1 MLLQWIREV
10 LQSSAANVF
19 LEAVA
24 VGLALILAWFFPRLG
39 EGWFRRLEGWGKSFS
54 ASLKWPWPLLFA
66 FLLPILLRLIQL
78 PIYPPP
84 QPAIHDEFSYL
95 LIGDTLRHWRLANPT
110 HPLWV
115 HFETIHVFFQP
126 TYASKYPVGQGFAL
140 ALPQFAGLP
149 AYTGVWLSC
158 GFMSAA
164 VYWMLCSWLTPV
176 WALFGVSVVF
186 LRISTL
192 SAWMHSYW
200 GGAVPAIGGALVLGA
215 LARLLK
221 KPAHNTAFVLGLGVF
236 ILANSRPYEGF
247 VLCCVAAAVLAGWLW
262 KAEYGAAFKFR
273 EVVAPLL
280 LASTATG
287 AFLCYHNWRTTGNP
301 LELPYQHNRKLYG
314 TPQTF
319 YWQPPVPP
327 VPFRHHEIAQNYR
340 WQLSMRLQ
348 GDSLRTLWDATRLKL
363 REFWL
368 FFFGPVWSVPLLM
381 LPFVARKRAYRIPLL
396 AVLFVLIA
404 VGCYSFFYPHYLGPI
419 AGAILLVLLACLAEL
434 RKLRLRGRPVGLA
447 LSRFLVTLSILSFS
461 WQIGVDAYHFDSE
474 RQVKTPR
481 TQVLDVLEKMGGSH
495 VVFVRYTYN
504 HDFHHEI
511 VYNGAD
517 IDASPIIWARDM
529 GPFAN
534 QEVVKYYHG
543 RKFWI
548 FEPDARPPRL
558 EPYPMILPRIPGFK

>member
-1 MLLQWIREV
+1 MLLQWIHEV

-24 VGLALILAWFFPRLG
+24 VVLALVLAWFFPRLG
-39 EGWFRRLEGWGKSFS
+39 ERWFRRLEGWGKSFS
-54 ASLKWPWPLLFA
+54 ASLKWPLLFA
-66 FLLPILLRLIQL
+66 FLLPILLRLMQL

-110 HPLWV
+110 HPMWV
-115 HFETIHVFFQP
+115 HLETIHVFFQP

-140 ALPQFAGLP
+140 ALPQFVGLP

-158 GFMSAA
+158 GLMSAA
-164 VYWMLCSWLTPV
+164 VYWMLGAWLTPV
-176 WALFGVSVVF
+176 WALFGVAVVF

-221 KPAHNTAFVLGLGVF
+221 KPARNTAAVLGLGIF

-247 VLCCVAAAVLAGWLW
+247 VLCCVAGVALLLWLW
-262 KAEYGAAFKFR
+262 KSDYPIAFKFR
-273 EVVAPLL
+273 TVVVPLL
-280 LASTATG
+280 LASVATG
-287 AFLCYHNWRTTGNP
+287 SFLCYHNWRVTGNP
-301 LELPYQHNRKLYG
+301 LQLPYQHNRELYG

-319 YWQPPVPP
+319 YWQPPVPA

-348 GDSLRTLWDATRLKL
+348 GDSFRTLWDATKLKF

-368 FFFGPVWSVPLLM
+368 FFFGPIWTAPLLM
-381 LPFVARKRAYRIPLL
+381 LPFVARKRSYRIPLL
-396 AVLFVLIA
+396 VVLFVLIA

-419 AGAILLVLLACLAEL
+419 AGAMLLVLLACLQEL
-434 RKLRLRGRPVGLA
+434 RRFRIAGRPVGLA

-495 VVFVRYTYN
+495 VVFVRYTYT

-511 VYNGAD
+511 VYNAAD
-517 IDASPIIWARDM
+517 IDSSPIIWARDM

-534 QEVVKYYHG
+534 QELVNYYRG
-543 RKFWI
+543 RKFWM

-558 EPYPMILPRIPGFK
+558 EPYSMILPQIPGFK